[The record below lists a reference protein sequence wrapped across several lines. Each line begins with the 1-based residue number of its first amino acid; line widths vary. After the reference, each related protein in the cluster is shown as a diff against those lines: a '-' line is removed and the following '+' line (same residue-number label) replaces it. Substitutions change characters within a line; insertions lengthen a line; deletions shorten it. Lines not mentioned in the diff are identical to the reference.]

1 MPRKLI
7 ALFSLVPLVALSGCG
22 GGAPAAEVAEG
33 IPVVDIATADAKS
46 QFAGAWTL
54 VKIERFDADG
64 ELLAPPIEDR
74 VGYIIYDP
82 AGYMGVTIM
91 QPDRRLYASN
101 QRTPEEALG
110 SYSTYT
116 SYFGTFTVNEAEG
129 FLTHHL
135 EGSLNTRGAGSDY
148 KRFYVLSGNRLTL
161 QPPAGENGNKTQLT
175 WEKLPDLPESELTE
189 THKRLFGFYRIESV
203 SRRIVDGGSLPAN
216 QYHTAFII
224 YAPSGHMA
232 VHLMRPG
239 REPYAGPRPTPEEAL
254 AAVRTYG
261 SYFGP
266 FSVHEDE
273 GYLVHHRIGNLSP
286 GGTGTDA
293 PRFYELTD
301 THLTLRPPVGTDSE
315 GRQVQS
321 TLRWARIS
329 D

>member
-7 ALFSLVPLVALSGCG
+7 ALFGLVALSACSGR
-22 GGAPAAEVAEG
+22 APAAEVTDGTA
-33 IPVVDIATADAKS
+33 VLDVATVES

-54 VKIERFDADG
+54 VKIERLDADG

-74 VGYIIYDP
+74 LGYIIYDP

-91 QPDRRLYASN
+91 QPERQPYSN
-101 QRTPEEALG
+101 PRTSEEVLEA
-110 SYSTYT
+110 YSTYT

-148 KRFYVLSGNRLTL
+148 KRFYTFSGNRLTL
-161 QPPAGENGNKTQLT
+161 QPPAAANGNRSQLI

-203 SRRIVDGGSLPAN
+203 SRQVLGGESLPIN
-216 QYHTAFII
+216 QYETAFII

-239 REPYAGPRPTPEEAL
+239 REPSAGTLTSEDAR
-254 AAVRTYG
+254 AAVQTYG

-273 GYLVHHRIGNLSP
+273 GYLVHERIGNLSP
-286 GGTGTDA
+286 RRTYTDA
-293 PRFYELTD
+293 QRFYELTD
-301 THLTLRPPVGTDSE
+301 THLTLRPPATTNRE

-321 TLRWARIS
+321 SLRWVRIS

>member
-1 MPRKLI
+1 MPKQLI
-7 ALFSLVPLVALSGCG
+7 TLLGLVALSACG
-22 GGAPAAEVAEG
+22 GSAPDTDVAT
-33 IPVVDIATADAKS
+33 VDAQS

-54 VKIERFDADG
+54 VKIERLDADG
-64 ELLAPPIEDR
+64 ELLAPPTEDQL
-74 VGYIIYDP
+74 GYIIYDP

-91 QPDRRLYASN
+91 QPDRQPYTG
-101 QRTPEEALG
+101 QRTPEEALAAYAT
-110 SYSTYT
+110 YS
-116 SYFGTFTVNEAEG
+116 SYFGRFTVNEAEG

-148 KRFYVLSGNRLTL
+148 KRFYTLSGNRLTL
-161 QPPAGENGNKTQLT
+161 QPPAGADGNKTQLT

-203 SRRIVDGGSLPAN
+203 SRRIVDGESVPAN
-216 QYHTAFII
+216 QYETAFII

-239 REPYAGPRPTPEEAL
+239 REPYAGTRPTPEEAL
-254 AAVRTYG
+254 AAVQTYG
-261 SYFGP
+261 GYFGP

-273 GYLVHHRIGNLSP
+273 GYLVHHRIGALNP
-286 GGTGTDA
+286 GGTGIDA

-315 GRQVQS
+315 GRQVQNA
-321 TLRWARIS
+321 LRWAWIS

>member
-7 ALFSLVPLVALSGCG
+7 PLFGLVALVALSACG
-22 GGAPAAEVAEG
+22 SGSPAAEVAEG
-33 IPVVDIATADAKS
+33 TPVVDVATADSKS

-74 VGYIIYDP
+74 LGYIIYDP

-91 QPDRRLYASN
+91 QPDRQPYAG
-101 QRTPEEALG
+101 QRTPEEALAA
-110 SYSTYT
+110 YATYT
-116 SYFGTFTVNEAEG
+116 SYFGTFTVNEDEG

-148 KRFYVLSGNRLTL
+148 KRFYTLSGNRLTL
-161 QPPAGENGNKTQLT
+161 QPPAGANGNKTQLT
-175 WEKLPDLPESELTE
+175 WEKLTDLPESELTE
-189 THKRLFGFYRIESV
+189 THKRLFGFYRIESI
-203 SRRIVDGGSLPAN
+203 SRQIVDGESLPAN
-216 QYHTAFII
+216 QYETAFII

-239 REPYAGPRPTPEEAL
+239 REPYAGTRLTPDEAL
-254 AAVRTYG
+254 AAVQTYG

-273 GYLVHHRIGNLSP
+273 GYLVHHQIGNLSP
-286 GGTGTDA
+286 RRTYTDA
-293 PRFYELTD
+293 QRFYELTD
-301 THLTLRPPVGTDSE
+301 THLTLRPPAGTNRE

-321 TLRWARIS
+321 ALRWARIS